1 MSYRKEDENRRKS
14 EHTLLHPYGITK
26 KHDISTYLENNL
38 NIY

>member
-1 MSYRKEDENRRKS
+1 MSYRKEDGNRRKS
-14 EHTLLHPYGITK
+14 EHTLLHPYDITK